1 MISALFMAMVFGG
14 KASIDLWG
22 PHGLAID
29 FVPQTFMISAMS
41 ILVPTLIA
49 RRRMRGGAIE
59 PLRPPTLPALL
70 QPLWR
75 RVSLVAVTL
84 TGVAGSI
91 GTGLLAALW
100 ADPLTF
106 WKVFPVK
113 LAYWGAD
120 CGDSDA
126 DRLGHGAFGGS
137 RRRDDEVNSLM

>member
-14 KASIDLWG
+14 RASIDLWG

-75 RVSLVAVTL
+75 RVSLFAVTL

-113 LAYWGAD
+113 LAYGALIAAIATPI
-120 CGDSDA
+120 GLVMALSE
-126 DRLGHGAFGGS
+126 DRGEETT
-137 RRRDDEVNSLM
+137 RCTR